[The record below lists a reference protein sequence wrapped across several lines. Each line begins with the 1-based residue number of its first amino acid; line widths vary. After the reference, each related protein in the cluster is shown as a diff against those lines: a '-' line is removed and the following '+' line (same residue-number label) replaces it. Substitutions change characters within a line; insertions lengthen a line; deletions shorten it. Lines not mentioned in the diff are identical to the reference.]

1 VVKPAIERL
10 GGGRVRFVDGSEEPI
25 DQIVYATGYRISLPF
40 HSSSLL
46 AAGGR
51 DLSLYRR
58 IAAPAVRA
66 LFLAGL
72 VDAPGGLLPV
82 VEAQGEWIATVLT
95 GRLRL
100 PPRARM

>member
-1 VVKPAIERL
+1 MPADRSS
-10 GGGRVRFVDGSEEPI
+10 GG
-25 DQIVYATGYRISLPF
+25 
-40 HSSSLL
+40 
-46 AAGGR
+46 AG
-51 DLSLYRR
+51 
-58 IAAPAVRA
+58 

-72 VDAPGGLLPV
+72 VHAPGGLLPV